1 MRMMDRLWN
10 RDVAQRRRC
19 FVDTSSGQ
27 LTVINNYLFSENLM
41 EESQRNT
48 AKDTDETKKLS
59 YKDILS
65 GIQKQMNSATASDD
79 MNSVLMNASGASK
92 PEIITTKRFM
102 PDGTILITTKKDGK
116 IVEQHKKKPH
126 LVPVPDGLTGEVKLE
141 PFQSIFELMA

>member
-1 MRMMDRLWN
+1 M
-10 RDVAQRRRC
+10 
-19 FVDTSSGQ
+19 DTSSSQ
-27 LTVINNYLFSENLM
+27 LTVSNNYLLGENLM

-48 AKDTDETKKLS
+48 AKNTGETKKLS
-59 YKDILS
+59 YKAILLD
-65 GIQKQMNSATASDD
+65 IQKQMRSATSSDD
-79 MNSVLMNASGASK
+79 MDSVLMNATGAFK

-102 PDGTILITTKKDGK
+102 PDGTIIITTKKDGR